1 MDQQSARRKVLIVE
15 DDPLLRGYLTVV
27 WERLGWQVLT
37 APDANLALNLIDE
50 NPGIDVAFTDIFMPG
65 TMDGVGLA
73 RLLAES
79 HPEIRVIVTSGIAQ
93 EAPAGLA
100 FLRKPWS
107 LNQLVPLLQGHRAA

>member
-27 WERLGWQVLT
+27 WQELGWQVL
-37 APDANLALNLIDE
+37 AAADADLALNLIGE

-65 TMDGVGLA
+65 AMDGVGLA

-79 HPEIRVIVTSGIAQ
+79 NPEIRVILTSGIAQ
-93 EAPAGLA
+93 ETPEGLA
-100 FLRKPWS
+100 FLKKPWN
-107 LNQLVPLLQGHRAA
+107 LNQLVPLLQGHRVA